1 MMWWFPFKLAFDQ
14 ESNTLEK
21 SLLGFI
27 LLDVI
32 IKLNVEI
39 IHEG

>member
-1 MMWWFPFKLAFDQ
+1 MDILT
-14 ESNTLEK
+14 NLYIIGG

-32 IKLNVEI
+32 CVKIMQHNLSAEDKKWLNK
-39 IHEG
+39 